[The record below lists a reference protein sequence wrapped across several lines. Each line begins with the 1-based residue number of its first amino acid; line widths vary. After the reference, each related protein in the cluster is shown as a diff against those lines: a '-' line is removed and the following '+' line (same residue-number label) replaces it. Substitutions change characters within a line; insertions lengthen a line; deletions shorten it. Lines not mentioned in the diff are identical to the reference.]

1 MNIFWAILLGIIQG
15 LTEFLP
21 ISSTAHLTIAG
32 KLLGVIDIRHP
43 ESWTAFIA
51 VMQLGTMAAVL
62 IYFARDLLAMA
73 AALVRDLRPR
83 AEGESG
89 PRFGQQSRLAFAVI
103 VGTIPVAVIGY
114 FLRDA
119 IEGVLT
125 KSTIVIIVSLIGL
138 AALLWLAEKLARHLR
153 TIDSVTWLDALVI
166 GFAQACAL
174 IPGSSRSGTTITA
187 GLFLGFTR
195 EAAAR
200 FSFLLSIPAVLA
212 SGGYQMI
219 KIARMVEAGADV
231 FELGVLNLAVA
242 TVVSAISGYAAIAWL
257 LRYLMRHTTMV
268 FVWYR
273 IGLGLVLAVLLVTGF
288 LEP

>member
-32 KLLGVIDIRHP
+32 KLLGVINIRHP

-273 IGLGLVLAVLLVTGF
+273 IVLGLVLAVLLVTGF